1 MGSRLRRPTA
11 VAILLILC
19 AAAGGAELPV
29 TTKVLPNGCTLAVVE
44 NHQAPVVAIRI
55 YVTRTGSLYEGGHLG
70 SGISH
75 YCEQVVHG
83 GSTTSRTEAETAR
96 LLQSIGASTNA
107 YTSRDVT
114 CYYGETHVAS
124 FDLML
129 ELMAD
134 WMQNCRLDAR
144 EVLRERQVVKSEMT
158 KSRDEPQRVAHDM
171 LMDTMFRVHPARH
184 PIAGYLDNFLRL
196 ETEDLR
202 RFYRERYAPNNT
214 FVVVAGDVEAE
225 EILDKLEVAFALWE
239 RQKDLDHETQMP
251 CETRQM
257 GRRFAEK
264 GMDVR
269 EAIVRVGF
277 HTIPLSHPDLYAL
290 DLFAA
295 VLGSGRTS
303 RLHRRL
309 VEKDHLTDAVQVGS
323 HTPHGGPGVF
333 HVVAQCP
340 SANVPAFE
348 AALFEEIERLA
359 AAPPTEE
366 ELRRAKALVER
377 DFVLDVQRAADQ
389 AERVAMDLIGTGNP
403 NYSAQ
408 YVERIRAVTGEQVQA
423 MAGKYFSRD
432 NESLVV
438 VKPFGDPPVFGAEG
452 GKKAPAAATETR
464 KIVLPNGFTVVLQ
477 HNPATPS
484 VGIEAFFR
492 AGVLWESDENA
503 GISNLMSRLML
514 RGTKTRTAARIAE
527 ELENVGARASA
538 VSGNNTFG
546 MSMSLPA
553 RELVPSLALFADLLR
568 NPVFP
573 AEEVE
578 REKRVSQMLIHRQA
592 GNWQTEAMRNF
603 REAMFALHPYRRDRF
618 GTLETIGA
626 IDRDAV
632 VAYHASH
639 CTPANGVLAVF
650 GDLDLDAAEKAVR
663 AAFDDWPKGKALL
676 REVQHEPEPTES
688 RIVTYPSRKEQVV
701 ITLGFPGASL
711 DSEDRWAL
719 QVIDAAISG
728 LGYPSGRLH
737 ESLRGKRD
745 LVYFVH
751 AISWNGFA
759 AGAFYVI
766 CPCQPKNYDEV
777 IGIIRREMNRIAEEG
792 LTPEELE
799 NAKRMCITVDQ
810 LSRQTN
816 NERAMAAALDE
827 LYGFG
832 WDAWKSAADRIEK
845 LTNEDIRKA
854 AKHRFAHSVLVL
866 TAPSHWLEQR
876 GLGGER

>member
-1 MGSRLRRPTA
+1 MTLRRSLALGLLA
-11 VAILLILC
+11 VLVV
-19 AAAGGAELPV
+19 AAASPGAPSPV
-29 TTKVLPNGCTLAVVE
+29 HTRTLPNGCRLAVVE
-44 NHQAPVVAIRI
+44 NHQAPVVALRVAI
-55 YVTRTGSLYEGGHLG
+55 TNTGSLYEGEWLG
-70 SGISH
+70 CGLSH
-75 YCEQVVHG
+75 YAEHLVSG
-83 GSTTSRTEAETAR
+83 GTTPTRTEAESSR
-96 LLQSIGASTNA
+96 LKRSIGGSTNA
-107 YTSRDVT
+107 TTSRDLT
-114 CYYGETHVAS
+114 NYHGETHVS
-124 FDLML
+124 YLDVMVDLF
-129 ELMAD
+129 AD
-134 WMQNCRLDAR
+134 WVRNASLDPKEVER
-144 EVLRERQVVKSEMT
+144 EKGVIVQELIKG
-158 KSRDEPQRVAHDM
+158 RDEPNRIAYQL
-171 LMDTMFRVHPARH
+171 LMETMFRVHPVRH
-184 PIAGYLDNFLRL
+184 PTIGYLDSFLGVSRD
-196 ETEDLR
+196 DLV
-202 RFYRERYAPNNT
+202 RFVRSRYAPQNC
-214 FVVVAGDVEAE
+214 VVVLAGDVDPQDALDRLEKAFGDWERGRETDLIAHLPAEPRQMDRRYAEAE
-225 EILDKLEVAFALWE
+225 A
-239 RQKDLDHETQMP
+239 
-251 CETRQM
+251 
-257 GRRFAEK
+257 
-264 GMDVR
+264 DVR
-269 EAIVRVGF
+269 ECLVRFGF
-277 HTIPLSHPDLYAL
+277 HTIPLSHPDLHAL
-290 DLFAA
+290 DLLAA
-295 VLGSGRTS
+295 VLGHGRTS

-309 VEKDHLTDAVQVGS
+309 VEQDRLTDGIQVGS
-323 HTPHGGPGVF
+323 HTPRYGAGVF

-832 WDAWKSAADRIEK
+832 WDASTKSAEK
-845 LTNEDIRKA
+845 IRAVTNEDVKRVA
-854 AKHRFAHSVLVL
+854 RQHFASSVLAL
-866 TAPSHWLEQR
+866 TAPRAWLIER
-876 GLGGER
+876 GLLKE